1 MKTIQINDDIYRVP
15 QSWDEFTPKQL
26 EYLARITQTEQ
37 PVEQLKLL
45 MLLYCLKA
53 RVNHS
58 PKLFGIKPDRIVG
71 VQPTRYSVKIHRK
84 IYRLSA
90 EDILSLSELFIW
102 LLKRVGGKE
111 YKCVDEFIFGYYSDK
126 RERFNKSVT
135 YAVNPELTENPYPSL
150 RIRLHRFIGP
160 DDAMMDISFEQYMYL
175 QTYLDAMSSDRTKL
189 EYALACL
196 WHTGKSFDINHIEHD
211 ARLLRRLPATKKMVM
226 YWFILGTMQYLAA
239 SYPRVFS
246 GGSGKIVG
254 NVLDNQ
260 LRLLDSLAHH
270 DMTKKDSVRKGLF
283 IDALYSMDEQLRIQE
298 EMNEKMK

>member
-1 MKTIQINDDIYRVP
+1 MHTIQINDDLYQVP
-15 QSWDEFTPKQL
+15 QCWDELTPKQL
-26 EYLARITQTEQ
+26 EYLARISQGKQ
-37 PVEQLKLL
+37 PVEQLKIL

-53 RVNHS
+53 RMKWTPVLMGIKANKIVGSQKERHS
-58 PKLFGIKPDRIVG
+58 VRIGRRVYRLTAEEVSCLADLFG
-71 VQPTRYSVKIHRK
+71 
-84 IYRLSA
+84 
-90 EDILSLSELFIW
+90 W
-102 LLKRVGGKE
+102 LLKSRTMKYTNIKE
-111 YKCVDEFIFGYYSDK
+111 WY
-126 RERFNKSVT
+126 
-135 YAVNPELTENPYPSL
+135 VNSGLTITPYPRL
-150 RIRLHRFIGP
+150 LIRLHRFIGP

-196 WHTGKSFDINHIEHD
+196 WHTGKAFDINRLEHD

-226 YWFILGTMQYLAA
+226 YWYILGTMKYWAA

-246 GGSGKIVG
+246 GGSGKIIG
-254 NVLDNQ
+254 NVFDSQ